1 MDFFPLSPSVAVAG
15 YFTQH
20 VITCSRV
27 ESLILG
33 AVRTLRQYTST
44 LVSANGFQEEIKD
57 RLPSDCIVHGSTT
70 IMTALRHS
78 SSGSGSHV
86 HGGGNND
93 LANSSKCFLQAE
105 KSRPPDLL
113 KPE

>member
-1 MDFFPLSPSVAVAG
+1 MDFFSPSVAVAG

-33 AVRTLRQYTST
+33 AVRTLRQCTSI
-44 LVSANGFQEEIKD
+44 LVSGNGFQEEIKD
-57 RLPSDCIVHGSTT
+57 RLPSGFIVHGSTT

-86 HGGGNND
+86 HWVVTMTWRTHQSAFCRQRKVD
-93 LANSSKCFLQAE
+93 RQTF
-105 KSRPPDLL
+105 
-113 KPE
+113 